1 MGLLCVKMNAY
12 LFFTLLF
19 NEIGLYFMTLYC
31 LGQNILCKWFMV
43 CCKPSLFL
51 LFDSVESVTK
61 NRLHFDK
68 QNERQTFD
76 KINGLK

>member
-1 MGLLCVKMNAY
+1 
-12 LFFTLLF
+12 
-19 NEIGLYFMTLYC
+19 
-31 LGQNILCKWFMV
+31 MV

-68 QNERQTFD
+68 QNERQTFV

>member
-1 MGLLCVKMNAY
+1 MCQNECIP
-12 LFFTLLF
+12 FFYFVILW
-19 NEIGLYFMTLYC
+19 NRVILYDIILPP
-31 LGQNILCKWFMV
+31 GQNILCKCFMV
-43 CCKPSLFL
+43 YYKPSLFL